1 MVQPRGSRQPG
12 VEATMPKSKKRKQRG
27 VAARPAGTRS
37 LAQSAANWP
46 LYECLISGDWQ
57 NTEELTQIVV
67 ARRNPSNGAVIGAMF
82 LVDLGCLGVKDASVL
97 HFFSAAEY
105 KNALEGSVMLLQLFK
120 PASLDLTAKIL
131 HEAVAYAR
139 SLGFLPH
146 GDYLDAQPL
155 LQGAHPENVADVVP
169 LGRAGKPFYLSGPDD
184 HPGKILRQLE
194 RAVGAGNFDYMI
206 MLPPGAEPPAGV
218 DPAKINHISLDENY
232 ENERLGWLP
241 LELIEALGDATPE
254 QALEL
259 FRPVWPIAVARE
271 FLAQA
276 PPSVAAAL
284 ADVAP
289 EQLPEQVRPLLPM
302 LLQTYFDS
310 LVAAV
315 PDSLDEYLDLLDT
328 LDASEPDE
336 AELAPEIL
344 AKLHSTDPREAAEAD
359 AFMLNQVLD
368 DLMDVVPERKL
379 NAMRSQPLEEAI
391 PALLEALP
399 ADLRGILGPQLNMIL
414 ELRGQKRDED

>member
-1 MVQPRGSRQPG
+1 MM
-12 VEATMPKSKKRKQRG
+12 MPKSKKRKKHG
-27 VAARPAGTRS
+27 VTVRPAGTRS

-97 HFFSAAEY
+97 RFFSAAEY
-105 KNALEGSVMLLQLFK
+105 KNALEGSIMLLQLFK
-120 PASLDLTAKIL
+120 PAPLDLAAKIL

-146 GDYLDAQPL
+146 SDYLDALPL
-155 LQGAHPENVADVVP
+155 LQGAHPENVADAVP
-169 LGRAGKPFYLSGPDD
+169 LGREGMPFYVSGPDD

-194 RAVGAGNFDYMI
+194 KAVGVGNFDYTI
-206 MLPPGAEPPAGV
+206 MLPPGAEPPPGI
-218 DPAKINHISLDENY
+218 DPAKINHLAISDDY
-232 ENERLGWLP
+232 DDERLGWLP
-241 LELIEALGDATPE
+241 PELVEGLEDATPE

-276 PPSVAAAL
+276 PPLVADAL
-284 ADVAP
+284 ADVPP
-289 EQLPEQVRPLLPM
+289 EQLPERVRPLLPR
-302 LLQTYFDS
+302 LLQSYFDS
-310 LVAAV
+310 MISAV
-315 PDSLDEYLDLLDT
+315 PDSIEEYLNLLDT
-328 LDASEPDE
+328 LDASESDE
-336 AELAPEIL
+336 SDLAPEIL
-344 AKLHSTDPREAAEAD
+344 AKLHSADPRDAAEAD
-359 AFMLNQVLD
+359 AYMLNQVLD

-379 NAMRSQPLEEAI
+379 NAMRSQPVDQAI

-399 ADLRGILGPQLNMIL
+399 ADLRGILGPQLNLIL
-414 ELRGQKRDED
+414 ELRGQKRDEG